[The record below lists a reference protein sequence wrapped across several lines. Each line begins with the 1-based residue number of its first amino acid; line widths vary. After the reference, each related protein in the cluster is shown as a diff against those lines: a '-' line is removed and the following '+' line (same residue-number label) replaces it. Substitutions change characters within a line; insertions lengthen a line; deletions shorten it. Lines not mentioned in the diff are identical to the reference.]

1 MNLVTLIGRLG
12 QDPDIRTMQNGE
24 KVAVLSVATTEKW
37 TDKQT
42 GVKKESTEW
51 HRVVLYR
58 RLAEIAELYVK
69 KGHLVSIIGKIKT
82 RKWTDSN
89 GVERSITE
97 IIAEQMQMLSSGE
110 KNTPN
115 KAENKPQPK
124 QKNQDVM
131 TADEQKDIP
140 QFDDICKQPF

>member
-1 MNLVTLIGRLG
+1 M
-12 QDPDIRTMQNGE
+12 RTMQNGE
-24 KVAVLSVATTEKW
+24 KVVALSVATSEKW

-140 QFDDICKQPF
+140 QFDDDIPF

>member
-12 QDPDIRTMQNGE
+12 QDPDVRVMQNSE
-24 KVAVLSVATTEKW
+24 KVAALSIATTEKW

-69 KGHLVSIIGKIKT
+69 KGIWYQLSGKLKPENGRIATVLSGVLQRLLPSRCKCSVVVRKIRQIRQKINRNQSRKIKT
-82 RKWTDSN
+82 
-89 GVERSITE
+89 
-97 IIAEQMQMLSSGE
+97 
-110 KNTPN
+110 
-115 KAENKPQPK
+115 
-124 QKNQDVM
+124 
-131 TADEQKDIP
+131 
-140 QFDDICKQPF
+140 

>member
-12 QDPDIRTMQNGE
+12 QDPDVRVMQNSE
-24 KVAVLSVATTEKW
+24 KVAALSIATTEKW

-140 QFDDICKQPF
+140 QFDDDMPF

>member
-12 QDPDIRTMQNGE
+12 QDPDVRVMQNSE
-24 KVAVLSVATTEKW
+24 KVAALSIATTEKW

-82 RKWTDSN
+82 RKWTDSGSHFN
-89 GVERSITE
+89 DGT
-97 IIAEQMQMLSSGE
+97 IAQY
-110 KNTPN
+110 
-115 KAENKPQPK
+115 
-124 QKNQDVM
+124 
-131 TADEQKDIP
+131 DIVGMWEEP
-140 QFDDICKQPF
+140 RPTVTLTLPCPLKEPRNIKHQELLLFWRKKMN

>member
-24 KVAVLSVATTEKW
+24 KAAALSVATSEKW

-58 RLAEIAELYVK
+58 RLAEIAELYVR
-69 KGHLVSIIGKIKT
+69 KGMLVSVVGKIKS

-89 GVERSITE
+89 GVERNITE
-97 IIAEQMQMLSSGE
+97 IIAEQVQMLSSGE
-110 KNTPN
+110 KNTVN
-115 KAENKPQPK
+115 TAENKPQPK

-140 QFDDICKQPF
+140 PQFDDDIPF

>member
-12 QDPDIRTMQNGE
+12 QDPDVRVMQNSE
-24 KVAVLSVATTEKW
+24 KVAALSIATTEKW

-42 GVKKESTEW
+42 SVKKESTEW

-115 KAENKPQPK
+115 KAENKQQPK

-140 QFDDICKQPF
+140 QFDDDIPF

>member
-12 QDPDIRTMQNGE
+12 QDPDVRVMQNSE
-24 KVAVLSVATTEKW
+24 KVAALSIATTEKW

-140 QFDDICKQPF
+140 QFDDDIPF

>member
-12 QDPDIRTMQNGE
+12 QDPDVRVMQNSE
-24 KVAVLSVATTEKW
+24 KVAALSIATTEKW

-42 GVKKESTEW
+42 GGKKESTEW

-140 QFDDICKQPF
+140 QFDDDMPF

>member
-12 QDPDIRTMQNGE
+12 QDPDVRVMQNSE
-24 KVAVLSVATTEKW
+24 KVAALSIATTEKW

-69 KGHLVSIIGKIKT
+69 KGHLVSIIRKIKT

-140 QFDDICKQPF
+140 QFDDDIPF

>member
-89 GVERSITE
+89 GVERTTTE
-97 IIAEQMQMLSSGE
+97 IIAEQVQMLSSGDKSAQAVKE
-110 KNTPN
+110 TNANSTGKQ
-115 KAENKPQPK
+115 ADVPQY
-124 QKNQDVM
+124 
-131 TADEQKDIP
+131 DEYM
-140 QFDDICKQPF
+140 

>member
-42 GVKKESTEW
+42 GVKKDSTEW
-51 HRVVLYR
+51 HRVELYR

-89 GVERSITE
+89 GVERSITV
-97 IIAEQMQMLSSGE
+97 IIAEQMQMLSSSE

>member
-12 QDPDIRTMQNGE
+12 QDPDVRVMQNSE
-24 KVAVLSVATTEKW
+24 KVAALSIATTEKW

-42 GVKKESTEW
+42 SVKKESTEW

-140 QFDDICKQPF
+140 QFDDDIPF

>member
-24 KVAVLSVATTEKW
+24 KTAALSVATSEKW

-58 RLAEIAELYVK
+58 RLAEIAEMYIR
-69 KGHLVSIIGKIKT
+69 KGMLVSVVGKIKS

-89 GVERSITE
+89 GVERNITE
-97 IIAEQMQMLSSGE
+97 IIAEQVQMLSSGE
-110 KNTPN
+110 KNTQTT
-115 KAENKPQPK
+115 AENKPQAK
-124 QKNQDVM
+124 QKDQEIM
-131 TADEQKDIP
+131 TADEQKDIQ
-140 QFDDICKQPF
+140 QFDDEIPF

>member
-12 QDPDIRTMQNGE
+12 QDPDVRVMQNSE
-24 KVAVLSVATTEKW
+24 KVAALSIATTEKW

-89 GVERSITE
+89 GVERLLPSRCKCSVVVRKIRQ
-97 IIAEQMQMLSSGE
+97 IR
-110 KNTPN
+110 
-115 KAENKPQPK
+115 
-124 QKNQDVM
+124 QKINRNQSRKIK
-131 TADEQKDIP
+131 T
-140 QFDDICKQPF
+140 

>member
-24 KVAVLSVATTEKW
+24 KAAALSVATSEKW

-42 GVKKESTEW
+42 GVKRESTEW

-58 RLAEIAELYVK
+58 RLAEIAELYIK
-69 KGHLVSIIGKIKT
+69 KGMLVSVVGKIKS

-89 GVERSITE
+89 GVERNITE
-97 IIAEQMQMLSSGE
+97 IIAEQVQMLSSGE

-115 KAENKPQPK
+115 TAENKPQPK

-140 QFDDICKQPF
+140 PQFDDDIPF

>member
-12 QDPDIRTMQNGE
+12 QDPDVRVMQNSE
-24 KVAVLSVATTEKW
+24 KVAALSIATTEKW

-110 KNTPN
+110 KNTLN

-140 QFDDICKQPF
+140 QFDDDIPF